1 MTYIT
6 KAPSKAIISP
16 IDATANSSRPTI
28 EGTADAGTTI
38 SLYDGVRLLGTTV
51 VTENGTWVFTSPID
65 LKPGRHLFTA
75 ISTNDEQLNG
85 CSSDQMLVVLPASP
99 PPVLVAPPSIESM
112 TDFGA
117 DRKPV
122 DGNLPSGS
130 TIAYSLIRLYGSG
143 VEGDIVK
150 LYEGTNLVGSTRVK
164 TGGMWTLDISTLTD
178 DTHHLSAT
186 QTNADGVESARSN
199 VWDVTIDTK
208 PHLPEAPTVLV
219 LGEYDAVHV
228 NIGAVAT
235 GETTAYH
242 RLQLE
247 GFSAPGALI
256 KMYDGETLLASTVAK
271 PDGTWFFYSEDWQ
284 NGQHD
289 LSVTQTASDSVE
301 SARSGKVT
309 FTVASNEPEAP
320 SVDYIGTG
328 TADHGVADG
337 VVASGG
343 VSAYPY
349 LFIKGRGEPN
359 AQVTIYDGSTLI
371 GKAIANSVGH
381 WRLWA
386 PVLAD
391 GQHDISATI
400 TGTAGQMSPHSND
413 YVVNIDTSNYAA
425 PIILS
430 MRDSTRTILSGEATH
445 DTNVVVYGTG
455 KIGDLIT
462 LYEGNT
468 AYGSATVDSTRHWS
482 IQSPANLTNG
492 SHDLVAK
499 SAMAA
504 GTPDDHSSFFSF
516 VVNTGSLA
524 APEITG
530 ITSYDAA
537 GRSMGGLHQTGD
549 SIACMGFKVAGSGEM
564 GSIITMS
571 DGAQVIGSTKVTESG
586 TWGLSV
592 SPVIAGFHDLSVV
605 QVNSMLEVSP
615 RSEHWTFTISTAY
628 TATLGFD
635 EPVDPVLLAGTGET
649 ANVDVTSPPVSAEP
663 AVPHTP
669 IISGKTRAVAPI
681 AENQQSDT
689 SADAVHVEPPVTVG
703 EHETAGLTAS
713 GHAVVLSGDPAT
725 YFNASTAHIQ
735 GSASGADTL
744 NLAGDH
750 QLIDLT
756 SLTGKT
762 AAAKISGI
770 EVIDLG
776 GQHNTLK
783 LSLVD
788 VLNLGEHDMFR
799 NDGKQQM
806 LVRGMEGDSV
816 DLSNAHVAGIADGE
830 WQLHETAQ
838 VGGITYGVYEH
849 SSAPTELLV
858 QQGVQVTL
866 HA

>member
-1 MTYIT
+1 
-6 KAPSKAIISP
+6 
-16 IDATANSSRPTI
+16 
-28 EGTADAGTTI
+28 
-38 SLYDGVRLLGTTV
+38 
-51 VTENGTWVFTSPID
+51 
-65 LKPGRHLFTA
+65 
-75 ISTNDEQLNG
+75 
-85 CSSDQMLVVLPASP
+85 
-99 PPVLVAPPSIESM
+99 
-112 TDFGA
+112 
-117 DRKPV
+117 
-122 DGNLPSGS
+122 
-130 TIAYSLIRLYGSG
+130 
-143 VEGDIVK
+143 
-150 LYEGTNLVGSTRVK
+150 
-164 TGGMWTLDISTLTD
+164 
-178 DTHHLSAT
+178 
-186 QTNADGVESARSN
+186 
-199 VWDVTIDTK
+199 
-208 PHLPEAPTVLV
+208 
-219 LGEYDAVHV
+219 
-228 NIGAVAT
+228 
-235 GETTAYH
+235 
-242 RLQLE
+242 
-247 GFSAPGALI
+247 
-256 KMYDGETLLASTVAK
+256 
-271 PDGTWFFYSEDWQ
+271 
-284 NGQHD
+284 
-289 LSVTQTASDSVE
+289 
-301 SARSGKVT
+301 
-309 FTVASNEPEAP
+309 
-320 SVDYIGTG
+320 
-328 TADHGVADG
+328 
-337 VVASGG
+337 
-343 VSAYPY
+343 
-349 LFIKGRGEPN
+349 
-359 AQVTIYDGSTLI
+359 
-371 GKAIANSVGH
+371 
-381 WRLWA
+381 
-386 PVLAD
+386 
-391 GQHDISATI
+391 
-400 TGTAGQMSPHSND
+400 
-413 YVVNIDTSNYAA
+413 
-425 PIILS
+425 
-430 MRDSTRTILSGEATH
+430 
-445 DTNVVVYGTG
+445 
-455 KIGDLIT
+455 
-462 LYEGNT
+462 
-468 AYGSATVDSTRHWS
+468 
-482 IQSPANLTNG
+482 
-492 SHDLVAK
+492 
-499 SAMAA
+499 
-504 GTPDDHSSFFSF
+504 
-516 VVNTGSLA
+516 
-524 APEITG
+524 
-530 ITSYDAA
+530 
-537 GRSMGGLHQTGD
+537 
-549 SIACMGFKVAGSGEM
+549 MGFKVAGSGEM